1 MNAAEPDYIFDP
13 CWVIEP
19 DGRIWLRE
27 VSLIRNPKIDDEAA
41 NRYLEEHE
49 DEVQMP

>member
-1 MNAAEPDYIFDP
+1 MNVDNEPDYIFDP

-27 VSLIRNPKIDDEAA
+27 VSVIRNPNKIQQTEKETPNASIQS
-41 NRYLEEHE
+41 ET
-49 DEVQMP
+49 